1 MAYNSNGT
9 VLSRHA
15 NNDWLKNGP
24 RHGTVITV
32 TDPSA
37 KKVIWQQRKTAGWT
51 SDLPAAST
59 FSDVYNASSVLKN
72 DQGTPHASDIQWLS
86 DAEISTGWRES
97 NGLYTFRGMDT
108 VKRQDMAAFLRREA
122 VRRGIGDASSWKP
135 AVADWDVFSDVG
147 RDTPHAEDVLW
158 LAHAGVSTGWREADG
173 SRTFR
178 GMDTV
183 KRQDMAAFL
192 RRLTSK
198 NPNGIGTVVPKT
210 DFTDVTDATPHAE
223 DVRWL
228 GGSGISQGY
237 RNPDGSWR
245 FEGMTSVY
253 RQDMAAFLH
262 RLDGR
267 LV

>member
-1 MAYNSNGT
+1 M
-9 VLSRHA
+9 
-15 NNDWLKNGP
+15 P
-24 RHGTVITV
+24 RMCC
-32 TDPSA
+32 
-37 KKVIWQQRKTAGWT
+37 
-51 SDLPAAST
+51 
-59 FSDVYNASSVLKN
+59 
-72 DQGTPHASDIQWLS
+72 
-86 DAEISTGWRES
+86 GWRMRAS
-97 NGLYTFRGMDT
+97 ARVG
-108 VKRQDMAAFLRREA
+108 
-122 VRRGIGDASSWKP
+122 VR
-135 AVADWDVFSDVG
+135 
-147 RDTPHAEDVLW
+147 
-158 LAHAGVSTGWREADG
+158 ADG

-198 NPNGIGTVVPKT
+198 NPNGVGAVVPKT

-237 RNPDGSWR
+237 RNPDGGWR

>member
-1 MAYNSNGT
+1 
-9 VLSRHA
+9 
-15 NNDWLKNGP
+15 
-24 RHGTVITV
+24 
-32 TDPSA
+32 
-37 KKVIWQQRKTAGWT
+37 
-51 SDLPAAST
+51 
-59 FSDVYNASSVLKN
+59 
-72 DQGTPHASDIQWLS
+72 
-86 DAEISTGWRES
+86 
-97 NGLYTFRGMDT
+97 
-108 VKRQDMAAFLRREA
+108 
-122 VRRGIGDASSWKP
+122 
-135 AVADWDVFSDVG
+135 
-147 RDTPHAEDVLW
+147 
-158 LAHAGVSTGWREADG
+158 
-173 SRTFR
+173 
-178 GMDTV
+178 MDTV

-198 NPNGIGTVVPKT
+198 NPNGVGAVVPKT

-237 RNPDGSWR
+237 RNPDGGWR